1 MSMPP
6 FPANGSSQSNLNLNS
21 NSNSQSQSSSNA
33 QSSTNSS
40 SASNARGN
48 ASDDNKPSSV
58 KPLVLHISHR
68 TTYRYSTAVENAQH
82 LATIRPVDCAW
93 QRVLSYRETL
103 TPAPRFRNNRVDAFG
118 NNQLYFSL
126 ELPHA
131 SLQMLSETTVA
142 LTPRWDDL
150 DSATTPAW
158 EQVAATMR
166 YRLGVAFHPETEF
179 CFASPNIG
187 LSQNMRQYAAKSFP
201 PGCPLAVGAIDLMH
215 RVYADFSY
223 EPAATTYYTP
233 AQKAFE
239 MRHGV
244 CQDFAQVMIGCL
256 RALGLPA
263 RYVSGY
269 LRNDPPPG
277 VERLIG
283 ADASHAW
290 VSVYCPGS
298 GWIDLDP
305 TNDILADLDHIT
317 LAIGRD
323 YTDVSLLR
331 GSLLG
336 GGAHKIDVAVSVLAE
351 DN

>member
-1 MSMPP
+1 MVTPD
-6 FPANGSSQSNLNLNS
+6 FPSTANGQ
-21 NSNSQSQSSSNA
+21 SQSQSQANPRPDVVVDTA
-33 QSSTNSS
+33 QH
-40 SASNARGN
+40 AAAPR
-48 ASDDNKPSSV
+48 

-68 TTYRYSTAVENAQH
+68 TTYRYSTLVENAQH
-82 LATIRPVDCAW
+82 LATIRPVDYPW

-103 TPAPRFRNNRVDAFG
+103 DPAPRYRNNRVDAFG

-126 ELPHA
+126 EQPHA

-142 LTPRWDDL
+142 LTPRWEAL
-150 DSATTPAW
+150 DSAATPPW
-158 EQVAATMR
+158 EAVAASMR

-187 LSQNMRQYAAKSFP
+187 LSQSMQQYAAKSFP
-201 PGCPLAVGAIDLMH
+201 PGCPLAEGAIDLMH
-215 RVYADFSY
+215 RVYADFDY
-223 EPAATTYYTP
+223 QPTATTYYTP

-239 MRHGV
+239 MRKGV
-244 CQDFAQVMIGCL
+244 CQDFAQVMIGGL

-290 VSVYCPGS
+290 VSVYCPTL
-298 GWIDLDP
+298 GWVDFDP
-305 TNDILADLDHIT
+305 TNHCLVQNEHVT
-317 LAIGRD
+317 LGIGRD
-323 YTDVSLLR
+323 FSDVTPMR
-331 GSLLG
+331 GIVLG
-336 GGAHKIDVAVSVLAE
+336 GGEQELQVKVTMTPLPLISG
-351 DN
+351 